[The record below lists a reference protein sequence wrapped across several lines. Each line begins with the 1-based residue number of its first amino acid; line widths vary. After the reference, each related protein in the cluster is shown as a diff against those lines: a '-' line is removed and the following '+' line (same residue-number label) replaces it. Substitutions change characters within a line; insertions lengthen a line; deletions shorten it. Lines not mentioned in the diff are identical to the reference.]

1 MRLGV
6 GVLGLGSASVMLI
19 DPRRSEAAGVAF
31 SGRCSLPRGMC
42 RPDCERQ
49 FLTFI
54 LFYKDFVKEQITVSL
69 N

>member
-42 RPDCERQ
+42 RP
-49 FLTFI
+49 FI